1 MNKRIYIIGI
11 VALLQLT
18 CKKTEDDFKGTEK
31 LAGRLSYRDIYSGD
45 GIAKPLAKKIVRLA
59 YSPSDTLNYLYS
71 DSTDADGYFLFEN
84 VEKGRSYDLFYTDS
98 IGGIRYNAFT
108 TVVPPNTTIS
118 LVAGNDSTG
127 QNGLYAETKLNGQ
140 LIGGVRICIFNNQT
154 QFNADTCNGSY
165 RSDVSDN
172 SGRKIFYNLL
182 PGSYYIKAYKKMGP
196 DFYLASTTLPVVI
209 GRLGIPRINF
219 NLEKVV
225 PVNTLAVHV
234 QDLSLLPVSGITVG
248 IYTNR
253 AAYVADTTITAAYK
267 TGPTEPD
274 GNINFNDINPGKYY
288 VRARMVISNVRI
300 AGSDSTTVTATGIAP
315 VTVTIK

>member
-1 MNKRIYIIGI
+1 MNRNIFIII
-11 VALLQLT
+11 VIAFLQLT
-18 CKKTEDDFKGTEK
+18 CTKTEDDFKGTEK

-84 VEKGRSYDLFYTDS
+84 VEKGRSYDLFFSDS
-98 IGGIRYNAFT
+98 INGTRYNAFA
-108 TVVPPNTTIS
+108 TVAPPNTTIN
-118 LVAGNDSTG
+118 LMAGNDSTG

-140 LIGGVRICIFNNQT
+140 LIGGVRICIFNNLS

-182 PGSYYIKAYKKMGP
+182 PGSYYIKAYKKIGP
-196 DFYLASTTLPVVI
+196 DFYLTSTTVPVVV
-209 GRLGIPRINF
+209 GRLGIPRISF

-225 PVNTLAVHV
+225 PVNTFAVHV
-234 QDLSLLPVSGITVG
+234 QDLAPLPVSGITVG

-253 AAYVADTTITAAYK
+253 AAYAADTTVTNFYK
-267 TGPTEPD
+267 SGLTEPD

-300 AGSDSTTVTATGIAP
+300 AGSDSITVTATGITTLP
-315 VTVTIK
+315 VTVK